1 MLDSEILDL
10 FGPTIQRVIPLS
22 DENGGYCLLKGT
34 VPPGII
40 VPLHSHSDRETFYV
54 VGGQLQALKGDSW
67 HTLQVGDVFDVP
79 GGARHAFRNLENESA
94 SILIVTTTC
103 LTKFLLKIGR
113 PIANVPPGPPS
124 SEVLQRFA
132 QASLAEGHWL
142 GSVSDNAAVG
152 INLLSFN

>member
-22 DENGGYCLLKGT
+22 EENGGYGLLKGT
-34 VPPGII
+34 VPPGAV
-40 VPLHSHSDRETFYV
+40 VPLHSHPDRETFYV
-54 VGGQLQALKGDSW
+54 LGGQIQALQGDSW

-79 GGARHAFRNLENESA
+79 GGARHAFRNVENESA
-94 SILIVTTTC
+94 SILIVTTSS
-103 LTKFLLKIGR
+103 LTRFLLKIGR

-124 SEVLQRFA
+124 SEVLQSFA